1 MDKVMA
7 GRVQAFQS
15 KTTSHP
21 TDNGLTKYDLAGI
34 THPKMTLKERYDAVA
49 TYWAEQNAI
58 ARKSPRRDTRYPDI
72 LPETAGCNCNG
83 AGWYILKYES
93 GQSQLKKC
101 SCGIAGLSPQ
111 EQALSRELDILS
123 NRTFESFNLDRPYID
138 VSTASANTQRE
149 MVKIALH
156 KAKYF
161 ADNPSGWLYIHG
173 KPGTGKS
180 HLAAAIANCN
190 RGRLSIIYRS
200 MPAMMDIIRENSN
213 ALESFM
219 TQIAQTQL
227 VIIDDIGADGKP
239 TDWAEARIFS
249 IINGRVDK
257 PTVFTSNYDVQ
268 ELPYRDHIR
277 DRLNASRRCWLNTTS
292 MRQAF

>member
-1 MDKVMA
+1 MEPLLDPQNRRFTVYPLDPKYT
-7 GRVQAFQS
+7 RIWELYQQQLSAFWKAQEVDFS
-15 KTTSHP
+15 K
-21 TDNGLTKYDLAGI
+21 D
-34 THPKMTLKERYDAVA
+34 
-49 TYWAEQNAI
+49 
-58 ARKSPRRDTRYPDI
+58 
-72 LPETAGCNCNG
+72 
-83 AGWYILKYES
+83 YEDF
-93 GQSQLKKC
+93 QT
-101 SCGIAGLSPQ
+101 LSPQ
-111 EQALSRELDILS
+111 EQQLSRELDILS
-123 NRTFESFNLDRPYID
+123 NRTFESFNLDRPYAD
-138 VSTASANTQRE
+138 TSSATANTQRE
-149 MVKIALH
+149 LVKIAYH
-156 KAKYF
+156 KAQHY
-161 ADNPSGWLYIHG
+161 ADNPTGWLYIHG

-180 HLAAAIANCN
+180 HLAAAIANYN
-190 RGRLSIIYRS
+190 RGRMSIIYRS

-219 TQIAQTQL
+219 AQIAQTQL

-292 MRQAF
+292 IRQSQ